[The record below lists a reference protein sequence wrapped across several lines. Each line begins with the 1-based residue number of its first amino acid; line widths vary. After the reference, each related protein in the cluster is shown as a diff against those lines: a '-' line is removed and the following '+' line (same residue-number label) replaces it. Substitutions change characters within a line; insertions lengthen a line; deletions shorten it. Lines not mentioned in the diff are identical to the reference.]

1 MRRSTAT
8 LWFFG
13 LFAAAA
19 AVIALMASGLVN
31 FQALDKMTPQLKAL
45 LTPDAGPKTQREQL
59 VEGAGDF
66 LHLDAGAEGA
76 RHFSPPADAADAG
89 AGARHLSAPADAGPR
104 LKLAPGEAE
113 RLDAGEEP
121 SSLLAN
127 AISFAQGTCTL
138 NGTVAMKDGSNPDG
152 RVVVYVETVPPD
164 TGTRDR
170 KAFAFTI
177 KNHRLEPAVMAVV
190 KDDAIRFLNPEGS
203 EHNLF
208 SKSGAN
214 EFQLGPKKDTLLGTR
229 PMAYRGA
236 VHLQCDFDEALSADV
251 LVLPNTFFSF
261 TKKGAFKIDGLP
273 KGERNVTAWEPNGAT
288 SSQLVKCAGDTAV
301 SLTLDPKPPLQRKHL
316 DGTPYK

>member
-13 LFAAAA
+13 LFAAAGG
-19 AVIALMASGLVN
+19 VIALMASGLVN
-31 FQALDKMTPQLKAL
+31 FQSLEKMTPQLKSL
-45 LTPDAGPKTQREQL
+45 LTRDAGTPREQL

-66 LHLDAGAEGA
+66 MHLDSGVEGA
-76 RHFSPPADAADAG
+76 RHFLPPVSSAA
-89 AGARHLSAPADAGPR
+89 PDAGPGLK

-113 RLDAGEEP
+113 RLDAGEPP

-127 AISFAQGTCTL
+127 ALSFAQGTCTL
-138 NGTVAMKDGSNPDG
+138 NGSVTMKDGSNPDG
-152 RVVVYVETVPPD
+152 RVIVYVETVPPD

-177 KNHRLEPAVMAVV
+177 KNHHLEPAVMAVV
-190 KDDAIRFLNPEGS
+190 KDDSIRFLNPEAT

-261 TKKGAFKIDGLP
+261 TEKGAFKIDGLP

-288 SSQLVKCAGDTAV
+288 TSQLVKCAGDTAV
-301 SLTLDPKPPLQRKHL
+301 SLILDPKPALLRKHL